1 MLAWLRQRIK
11 KIAAKVAA
19 LLARF
24 RLSEKALIGSQ
35 SMNPLDDYLQ
45 GNPPG
50 YALLMSG
57 EWGVGKSFYWT
68 RYSLELGRFNLT
80 PITISAAGLQN
91 MEDLERALFQA
102 SISGVGSNSVR
113 EAGTVMGRALLRFVN
128 IEPDDI
134 KLKAEVTGGR
144 TVICIDDVERF
155 SGDFSVLFGFIVNVI
170 DGSGAH
176 CVLVA
181 DESKALE
188 RFPSYQ
194 SYKERIVGKTVRL
207 TPDPY
212 SFCDRTIRG
221 FADQSS
227 RDILLGRVDDLVRLL
242 GEKKVSNL
250 RTVRFVLT
258 EMDGVI
264 RKLPEAFARDESLS
278 RLLSAVSFWAIST
291 SRNSSSARLI
301 SKIFESSE
309 LGVVISMRQASRA
322 RDASEPDEVDDL
334 IALLGDTKFSEE
346 VHEWPQSQQFSNL
359 VQGFSV
365 DYSAL
370 AAEFGLMNVKDDHEE
385 DFLSC
390 LNNYRE
396 LSDEK
401 VQSCIQEAVTELMSG
416 GIKNLGRLFE
426 LYRTLYWL
434 SKRGVFSSPPDEW
447 TSSVVELIDRYE
459 PSVDVS
465 EEVEFWMAPYDE
477 EERRVISA
485 VQSLAQRVKGVKQ
498 KALLAS
504 YRSALLSGHGEIP
517 ESVGSPLFEG
527 LSAEAVFDEI
537 NAVGSSAIL
546 RVLRLYR
553 GRMRVMNSPDFV
565 GGDRDFSEAMAD
577 LIEERVEVIR
587 PLSVQSSLM
596 LELAENLRSFVR
608 FVDSY
613 RAERQQ

>member
-1 MLAWLRQRIK
+1 
-11 KIAAKVAA
+11 
-19 LLARF
+19 
-24 RLSEKALIGSQ
+24 
-35 SMNPLDDYLQ
+35 
-45 GNPPG
+45 
-50 YALLMSG
+50 
-57 EWGVGKSFYWT
+57 
-68 RYSLELGRFNLT
+68 
-80 PITISAAGLQN
+80 

-102 SISGVGSNSVR
+102 SISGVGSSAVR
-113 EAGTVMGRALLRFVN
+113 EAGTVMGRAFLRFVN

-207 TPDPY
+207 TPDPH
-212 SFCDRTIRG
+212 SFCDQTIRG
-221 FADQSS
+221 FADQRS
-227 RDILLGRVDDLVRLL
+227 REILLDRIGELVRML
-242 GEKKVSNL
+242 GDKKVSNL

-264 RKLPEAFARDESLS
+264 RKLPEGFAKDQSLS

-291 SRNSSSARLI
+291 SRSSSSTGLI

-346 VHEWPQSQQFSNL
+346 VHDWPQSQQFSNL
-359 VQGFSV
+359 VHGFSV

-370 AAEFGLMNVKDDHEE
+370 ATEFGLMDVQDDHEE
-385 DFLSC
+385 DCLSS
-390 LNNYRE
+390 LNSYRE

-401 VQSCIQEAVTELMSG
+401 VQGCIREAVAELMSG
-416 GIKNLGRLFE
+416 SVKKLGRLFE

-447 TSSVVELIDRYE
+447 TSSIVELVERYE
-459 PSVDVS
+459 PSVDVA

-485 VQSLAQRVKGVKQ
+485 VQSLAQRVKDVK
-498 KALLAS
+498 KEALLAS
-504 YRSALLSGHGEIP
+504 YRSALISGHGGIP
-517 ESVGSPLFEG
+517 DSVGSPLFEG
-527 LSAEAVFDEI
+527 VSVEAVFDEI

-553 GRMRVMNSPDFV
+553 GRMRVTNSPDFV

-577 LIEERVEVIR
+577 LIEARIEVLR

-613 RAERQQ
+613 RAERQQLNNID